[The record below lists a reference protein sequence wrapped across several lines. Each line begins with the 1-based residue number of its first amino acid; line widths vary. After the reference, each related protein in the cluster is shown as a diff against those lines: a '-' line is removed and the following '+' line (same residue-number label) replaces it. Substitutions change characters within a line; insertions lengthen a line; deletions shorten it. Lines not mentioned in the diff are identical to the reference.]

1 MEGGG
6 KVKKSRARTK
16 PYVKNSTNVI
26 ISADGESNTITPG
39 NIGEVTIETTT
50 TGNAGEVTIET
61 TTEEEE
67 ENSLVKIIRYVHYKL
82 FERSAVYCDGCKHQC
97 GDIATGIISDKSL
110 EMYKKH
116 VNQGV
121 QEGIC
126 HKNDCF
132 VGNTL
137 RFILYYFPAAC
148 KDVAYAK
155 YGNEMTEKDNL
166 LLDAT
171 RDFVLSYRSC
181 THPFDD
187 SKHYNQKICKMILDV
202 ILSKYYVI

>member
-16 PYVKNSTNVI
+16 PYIKNQNI
-26 ISADGESNTITPG
+26 IPPDNNTITPG
-39 NIGEVTIETTT
+39 NNGEVTIEAS
-50 TGNAGEVTIET
+50 TGNAGEAT

-67 ENSLVKIIRYVHYKL
+67 NPLVKIIRYVHYKL
-82 FERSAVYCDGCKHQC
+82 FERSAVYCDGCKNQFS
-97 GDIATGIISDKSL
+97 DITTGIISDKSL

-155 YGNEMTEKDNL
+155 YGNEVTEKDDL
-166 LLDAT
+166 LLDAM

-187 SKHYNQKICKMILDV
+187 SKQYTQKICKIILDV

>member
-16 PYVKNSTNVI
+16 PYVKNSTNTI
-26 ISADGESNTITPG
+26 ISPSVEGNTITPG
-39 NIGEVTIETTT
+39 NIGEVTIETST
-50 TGNAGEVTIET
+50 TGNAGEAT
-61 TTEEEE
+61 TSDENATEEE
-67 ENSLVKIIRYVHYKL
+67 NPLVKIIRYVHYKL
-82 FERSAVYCDGCKHQC
+82 FERSAVYCDGCKNQF
-97 GDIATGIISDKSL
+97 GDITTGIISDQSL

-137 RFILYYFPAAC
+137 RCILYYFPAVC

-155 YGNEMTEKDNL
+155 YGNETTEKDDL
-166 LLDAT
+166 LLDVM

-187 SKHYNQKICKMILDV
+187 SKHYTQKICKIILDV

>member
-16 PYVKNSTNVI
+16 PYVKNQNI
-26 ISADGESNTITPG
+26 ISPDN
-39 NIGEVTIETTT
+39 NTTT
-50 TGNAGEVTIET
+50 AGNTGEVTIET
-61 TTEEEE
+61 TTENSAEATTSGENATEEEEE
-67 ENSLVKIIRYVHYKL
+67 ENPLMKIIRYVHYKL
-82 FERSAVYCDGCKHQC
+82 FERSAVYCDGCKHQF
-97 GDIATGIISDKSL
+97 GDITTGIISEQSL
-110 EMYKKH
+110 EIYKKH
-116 VNQGV
+116 VKQGV

-155 YGNEMTEKDNL
+155 YGNETTKKDDL
-166 LLDAT
+166 LLDPM

-187 SKHYNQKICKMILDV
+187 SKQYTQKICKIILDV

>member
-16 PYVKNSTNVI
+16 PYIKNQNITPPDN
-26 ISADGESNTITPG
+26 NTITSG
-39 NIGEVTIETTT
+39 NNGELTIEAS
-50 TGNAGEVTIET
+50 TGNAGEAT

-67 ENSLVKIIRYVHYKL
+67 ENPLVKIIRYVHYKL
-82 FERSAVYCDGCKHQC
+82 FERSAVYCDGCKNQF
-97 GDIATGIISDKSL
+97 GDITTGIIFDQSL

-155 YGNEMTEKDNL
+155 YGNETTEKDDL
-166 LLDAT
+166 LLDAM

-187 SKHYNQKICKMILDV
+187 SKQYTQKICKIILDV

>member
-6 KVKKSRARTK
+6 KVKKSRGRAK

-26 ISADGESNTITPG
+26 ISPDNNTTTPG

-50 TGNAGEVTIET
+50 TGNAGEAT
-61 TTEEEE
+61 TSDENATEEE
-67 ENSLVKIIRYVHYKL
+67 NPLMKIIRYVHYKL
-82 FERSAVYCDGCKHQC
+82 FERSAVYCDGCKNQF
-97 GDIATGIISDKSL
+97 GDIATGIISYQSL
-110 EMYKKH
+110 EMYKKR
-116 VNQGV
+116 VIQGV

-155 YGNEMTEKDNL
+155 YGNETTEKDDL
-166 LLDAT
+166 LLDAM
-171 RDFVLSYRSC
+171 RALFSHIEVVLIHS
-181 THPFDD
+181 
-187 SKHYNQKICKMILDV
+187 MIANI
-202 ILSKYYVI
+202 ILTKYVKLY

>member
-6 KVKKSRARTK
+6 KVKKLRARTK
-16 PYVKNSTNVI
+16 PYVKNSTNGI
-26 ISADGESNTITPG
+26 ISPTVSTSTPG
-39 NIGEVTIETTT
+39 NIGEVAIETTT
-50 TGNAGEVTIET
+50 GNSGDATTSGEI

-67 ENSLVKIIRYVHYKL
+67 ENPLLKIIRYVHYKL
-82 FERSAVYCDGCKHQC
+82 FERSAVYCDGCKHQL
-97 GDIATGIISDKSL
+97 GYIATGIISDQSL
-110 EMYKKH
+110 EMYKKC

-148 KDVAYAK
+148 KAVAYAK
-155 YGNEMTEKDNL
+155 YGNEMTEKDDL
-166 LLDAT
+166 LLDAM

-187 SKHYNQKICKMILDV
+187 SKHYTQKICKIILDV

>member
-6 KVKKSRARTK
+6 KVKKSRTRTK
-16 PYVKNSTNVI
+16 PYVKNSTNAI
-26 ISADGESNTITPG
+26 ISADGESNKITPG

-50 TGNAGEVTIET
+50 ENSGEATTSDENA
-61 TTEEEE
+61 TEEE
-67 ENSLVKIIRYVHYKL
+67 NPLVKIIRYVHYKL
-82 FERSAVYCDGCKHQC
+82 FERSAVYCDGCKNQF
-97 GDIATGIISDKSL
+97 GDIATGIISDQSL

-155 YGNEMTEKDNL
+155 YGNEMTEKDDL
-166 LLDAT
+166 LLDAM

-187 SKHYNQKICKMILDV
+187 SKQYTQKICKIILDV

>member
-6 KVKKSRARTK
+6 KVKKSRTRTK
-16 PYVKNSTNVI
+16 PYIKNSTNAI
-26 ISADGESNTITPG
+26 ISADGESNKITPG
-39 NIGEVTIETTT
+39 NIGEVTIET

-67 ENSLVKIIRYVHYKL
+67 ENPLVKIIRYVHYKL
-82 FERSAVYCDGCKHQC
+82 FERSAVYCDGCKNKF
-97 GDIATGIISDKSL
+97 GDIATGIISDQSL
-110 EMYKKH
+110 EMYKKR

-155 YGNEMTEKDNL
+155 YGNEMTEKDDL
-166 LLDAT
+166 LLDAM

-187 SKHYNQKICKMILDV
+187 SKHYTQKICKI
-202 ILSKYYVI
+202 Y

>member
-6 KVKKSRARTK
+6 KVKKSRGRTK

-26 ISADGESNTITPG
+26 ISPTVSTITPG
-39 NIGEVTIETTT
+39 NIGEVAIETT
-50 TGNAGEVTIET
+50 TGNAGEAT
-61 TTEEEE
+61 TSGENATEEEE
-67 ENSLVKIIRYVHYKL
+67 EENPLLKIIRYVHYKV
-82 FERSAVYCDGCKHQC
+82 FERSAVYCDGCKNQF
-97 GDIATGIISDKSL
+97 GDIATGIISDQSL

-137 RFILYYFPAAC
+137 RFILYYFPVAC
-148 KDVAYAK
+148 KDVAHAK
-155 YGNEMTEKDNL
+155 YGNEMTEKHDL
-166 LLDAT
+166 LLDAM

-187 SKHYNQKICKMILDV
+187 SKQYTQKICKIILDV

>member
-26 ISADGESNTITPG
+26 ISPDNNTTTPG
-39 NIGEVTIETTT
+39 NIGEVAIETTT
-50 TGNAGEVTIET
+50 TGNAGEAT
-61 TTEEEE
+61 TSGENATEEKE
-67 ENSLVKIIRYVHYKL
+67 ENPLRKIIRYVHYKL
-82 FERSAVYCDGCKHQC
+82 FERRAVYCDGCKNQF
-97 GDIATGIISDKSL
+97 GDIATGIISDQSL
-110 EMYKKH
+110 EMYKKR

-155 YGNEMTEKDNL
+155 YGNETTEKDDL
-166 LLDAT
+166 LLDAM

-187 SKHYNQKICKMILDV
+187 SKHYTHKICKIILDV

>member
-6 KVKKSRARTK
+6 KVKKSRTRAK
-16 PYVKNSTNVI
+16 PYVKNSTNTI
-26 ISADGESNTITPG
+26 ISPSGEGNTITPG
-39 NIGEVTIETTT
+39 NNGEVTIEAS
-50 TGNAGEVTIET
+50 TGNAGEVT
-61 TTEEEE
+61 TTEED
-67 ENSLVKIIRYVHYKL
+67 ENPLVKIIRYVHYKL
-82 FERSAVYCDGCKHQC
+82 FERSAVYCDGCKHQFS
-97 GDIATGIISDKSL
+97 DITTGIISDQSL

-126 HKNDCF
+126 HKIDCF

-155 YGNEMTEKDNL
+155 YGNETTEKDDL
-166 LLDAT
+166 LLDAM
-171 RDFVLSYRSC
+171 RDFILSYRSC
-181 THPFDD
+181 AHPFDD
-187 SKHYNQKICKMILDV
+187 SKQYTQKICKIILDV

>member
-26 ISADGESNTITPG
+26 ISPTVSTSTPG
-39 NIGEVTIETTT
+39 NIGEVAIETT
-50 TGNAGEVTIET
+50 TGNAGEAT
-61 TTEEEE
+61 TSGENATEEKE
-67 ENSLVKIIRYVHYKL
+67 ENPLLKIIRYVHYKL
-82 FERSAVYCDGCKHQC
+82 FERSAVYCDGCKHQF
-97 GDIATGIISDKSL
+97 GDIAAGIISDQSL
-110 EMYKKH
+110 EMYKKR

-132 VGNTL
+132 VGNTV

-155 YGNEMTEKDNL
+155 YGNEMTEKHDL
-166 LLDAT
+166 LLDAM

-187 SKHYNQKICKMILDV
+187 SKHYTQKICKIILDV

>member
-16 PYVKNSTNVI
+16 PYIKNQNI
-26 ISADGESNTITPG
+26 IPPDNNTITPG
-39 NIGEVTIETTT
+39 NNGEVTIEAS
-50 TGNAGEVTIET
+50 TGNAGEAT

-67 ENSLVKIIRYVHYKL
+67 NPLMKIIRYVHYKL
-82 FERSAVYCDGCKHQC
+82 FERSAVYCDGCKNQF
-97 GDIATGIISDKSL
+97 GDIATGIISDQSL

-155 YGNEMTEKDNL
+155 YGNETTEKDDL
-166 LLDAT
+166 LLDAM

-187 SKHYNQKICKMILDV
+187 SKQYTQKICKIILDV